1 MPPSGDSLASAP
13 SISLLASS
21 VPQQHATATLVYDTP
36 ASTQAEVQLV
46 ADTLL
51 SPDECDALQFLGAAP
66 DGSEVVHDEEDPA
79 DEDYRPEVE
88 EKKEKKVPKTRRKVG
103 TTSILP
109 HCALLALSLPGC
121 FHLARAY
128 PRFTDRVAS

>member
-1 MPPSGDSLASAP
+1 M
-13 SISLLASS
+13 
-21 VPQQHATATLVYDTP
+21 PQQHVAADLVYDTP

-51 SPDECDALQFLGAAP
+51 SPDECAALQFIGASP
-66 DGSEVVHDEEDPA
+66 DGTEVVHDEDPT
-79 DEDYRPEVE
+79 DDDYKPEE